1 MDKELLN
8 TINNND
14 FIRYFLKIF
23 TKLTDS
29 KMYGSLEIYFE
40 NGRPTQITQRL
51 INKFSDNDKKDKKS
65 SKREA

>member
-1 MDKELLN
+1 MDKDLIN
-8 TINNND
+8 TINNNN

-51 INKFSDNDKKDKKS
+51 INKFSDNDKKDKKAP
-65 SKREA
+65 KRES

>member
-65 SKREA
+65 SKKEA